1 MTSPAEL
8 SSISTLVDELR
19 ARVAAAGDAL
29 VAADKEDVAAA
40 LFEADRSMR
49 MATRRLDKAAKSL

>member
-8 SSISTLVDELR
+8 SSISTVVDELR

-29 VAADKEDVAAA
+29 VAADKEDVAAE
-40 LFEADRSMR
+40 LFEADRAMR
-49 MATRRLDKAAKSL
+49 MAIRRLDKAAKSL

>member
-29 VAADKEDVAAA
+29 VAADKEDVAAE

-49 MATRRLDKAAKSL
+49 MAIRRLDKAAKSL